1 MSIFFGGSPPITMK
15 RTETSRTCFCLL
27 GNIRNRGRPFL
38 VLGALAVVR
47 ANGSSKARNE
57 RGGPRMALLSHRF
70 RCAFGM
76 VGVTVRFVGG
86 VLLLRCPID
95 RYIRIICILM
105 QIYYIVFIF
114 AYNTHY
120 ALIRMKHK
128 DTRCIQPYPRI
139 YLQYLHNYTNFCK
152 FTIDFRR
159 EKIYNPFIRSAQT
172 AQARRRRTPWALP
185 RYF

>member
-1 MSIFFGGSPPITMK
+1 M
-15 RTETSRTCFCLL
+15 C
-27 GNIRNRGRPFL
+27 
-38 VLGALAVVR
+38 VLTVLQ
-47 ANGSSKARNE
+47 KPE
-57 RGGPRMALLSHRF
+57 REGGPRMAPAVTSFPLRF
-70 RCAFGM
+70 RDGWSD
-76 VGVTVRFVGG
+76 GPLRWG

-95 RYIRIICILM
+95 RYMRIICILM
-105 QIYYIVFIF
+105 QIYCIVFIF

-128 DTRCIQPYPRI
+128 YFQCIQPYPRI

-152 FTIDFRR
+152 FAIDFRC
-159 EKIYNPFIRSAQT
+159 EKIYNPFIRSTQT